1 MAVFLANQVGL
12 KVGSVD
18 LSSYVTSITINQEF
32 DQLEITSMGDLGH
45 RYVAGL
51 ENSSISIEFNADFDA
66 AKVNQTI
73 GGATAGNGSIGST
86 VSLSIVPVKGN
97 PTTTIS
103 ASNPL
108 YTATCFVSQWPQV
121 YGVAELATVSVTW
134 PVNGTITKAI
144 TGTF

>member
-18 LSSYVTSITINQEF
+18 LSSYVTSITLNQEF
-32 DQLEITSMGDLGH
+32 DQLEITAMGDTGH
-45 RYVAGL
+45 KYVAGL

-73 GGATAGNGSIGST
+73 NGSGAGNGSVGST
-86 VSLSIVPVKGN
+86 VALTVLPVKG
-97 PTTTIS
+97 TAVS

-134 PVNGTITKAI
+134 PVNGNITKAI
-144 TGTF
+144 TGSF

>member
-18 LSSYVTSITINQEF
+18 LSSYVTSITLNQEF
-32 DQLEITSMGDLGH
+32 DQLEITAMGDTGH
-45 RYVAGL
+45 KYVAGL

-73 GGATAGNGSIGST
+73 NGATAGNGSVGST

-97 PTTTIS
+97 PTTIS

-108 YTATCFVSQWPQV
+108 YTATCFVSQWPQTF
-121 YGVAELATVSVTW
+121 GVAELATVSVTW
-134 PVNGTITKAI
+134 PVNGNITKAI
-144 TGTF
+144 TGSF